1 MTSRKTQEDK
11 ILADFIL
18 KSLPSCRGFLFVG
31 MVIAMFICSISTI
44 SYLVSEKESLSFIL
58 DIIAT
63 ILAMFTFTNSLV
75 SIQSFEQEKNHFL
88 SLLGDEH
95 TKLQTKINKKEHT
108 FVTILPIIF
117 LFLIVLNLAWQ
128 AEQFQF
134 YIYNELIFVVLA
146 VIIYKGLQA
155 KKRTSALLELLQGI
169 LSEYETKR

>member
-1 MTSRKTQEDK
+1 M
-11 ILADFIL
+11 ADFIL
-18 KSLPSCRGFLFVG
+18 KSLPSYRGFLFVG

-44 SYLVSEKESLSFIL
+44 SYLVSERESLSFIL
-58 DIIAT
+58 DLIAT
-63 ILAMFTFTNSLV
+63 VLAMFIFTNSLV
-75 SIQSFEQEKNHFL
+75 SIQSFEDEKNHFL

-95 TKLQTKINKKEHT
+95 TKLHTKINKKEHT
-108 FVTILPIIF
+108 LTILPIIF

-155 KKRTSALLELLQGI
+155 KKRTSALLELLQEI